1 MRRFRSPLIV
11 WFALILAL
19 PLMQGCFN
27 TKLNLF
33 PDYSEPYRE
42 VTLQGDGDTKILVI
56 PVEGMISSSPRKD
69 FLSSY
74 PSMLEEVV
82 AQLNRAAHDP
92 SIRAVVLK
100 VNSPGGGVTA
110 SDILYEELM
119 RYKRKTGV
127 KIVSAM
133 ADTGA
138 SGAYYL
144 SMAADSVVLH
154 PTTITGSIGVI
165 FVTVNAEK
173 LVRKVGIKVE
183 PIKSGRHKDMG
194 SPFKE
199 MSEEE
204 RQLFQTMIDE
214 MYERFV
220 SIVAKGRNMPV
231 EKVRKLADGRIY
243 TAKQAVDL
251 KLADRIGYYS
261 EAIDEA
267 VKLAGLPSNSR
278 VVIYRRAPVAEDSIY
293 NSRNAYAPSAE
304 ALSKGAAQCSSP
316 VDSLESMV
324 PQSGFYYL
332 WDAAL
337 MKNSEH
343 P

>member
-1 MRRFRSPLIV
+1 MRYSKTPVFTGMVLLLSLV
-11 WFALILAL
+11 LL
-19 PLMQGCFN
+19 QGCFHA
-27 TKLNLF
+27 KLNLF
-33 PDYSEPYRE
+33 PDYSEPYYE
-42 VTLQGDGDTKILVI
+42 VTLQGEGEQKILVI
-56 PVEGMISSSPRKD
+56 PVEGMITSTSRRE
-69 FLSSY
+69 FLASY
-74 PSMLEEVV
+74 PSMLEEIV
-82 AQLNRAAHDP
+82 AQLNRAAKDP
-92 SIRAVVLK
+92 SIKAVLLK

-110 SDILYEELM
+110 SDVLYEELM
-119 RYKRKTGV
+119 RFKRKTGV
-127 KIVSAM
+127 KIVSAIG
-133 ADTGA
+133 DTGA

-173 LVRKVGIKVE
+173 LVRKIGVKVE

-214 MYERFV
+214 MYERFIT
-220 SIVAKGRNMPV
+220 IVAKGRKLPL
-231 EKVRKLADGRIY
+231 EQVRTLADGRIY

-261 EAIDEA
+261 GAIDEA
-267 VKLAGLPSNSR
+267 ANLAGLPSNAR

-293 NSRNAYAPSAE
+293 NSRTALAPDVDA
-304 ALSKGAAQCSSP
+304 AAKAQCASP
-316 VDSLESMV
+316 IAPLESVV
-324 PQSGFYYL
+324 PQTGFYYL

-337 MKNSEH
+337 MNE
-343 P
+343 PRRP